1 MKLKNLPARCGKICL
16 AGCPVYLPLDKHITK
31 RYVLHLE
38 HLLNHFDFCSGLY
51 SKNIRV
57 ALLCPVNG
65 SSMLTYELVSSSWTR
80 QSKRFCFP
88 VRSQLS

>member
-51 SKNIRV
+51 FKKHSCGTLMSGQWIV
-57 ALLCPVNG
+57 DAHL
-65 SSMLTYELVSSSWTR
+65 
-80 QSKRFCFP
+80 
-88 VRSQLS
+88 

>member
-38 HLLNHFDFCSGLY
+38 HLLIHFDFCSGLY
-51 SKNIRV
+51 SKNISFDLGGTLV
-57 ALLCPVNG
+57 AGQWFIAFVDAHLWIGLL
-65 SSMLTYELVSSSWTR
+65 
-80 QSKRFCFP
+80 
-88 VRSQLS
+88 QLDMTK